1 MTTSQPPTTLIP
13 NAMFSGGREWV
24 EKPACKTHRPSRKP
38 CGQLAKQ
45 VKAVRERMLPTRSLR
60 RCQNSGEAD
69 DIKNQRLA
77 SSISKIR
84 IAKKSSMASLQLAN
98 CFHDRLGAREIFRF
112 GIAIEFVTELGRDAG
127 SDQYGFTI
135 DRPPT
140 STRSL
145 AAVGRFL

>member
-1 MTTSQPPTTLIP
+1 
-13 NAMFSGGREWV
+13 
-24 EKPACKTHRPSRKP
+24 
-38 CGQLAKQ
+38 
-45 VKAVRERMLPTRSLR
+45 MLPTRSLR
-60 RCQNSGEAD
+60 QCQNSGEAD

-98 CFHDRLGAREIFRF
+98 CFHDCLGTREIFRF
-112 GIAIEFVTELGRDAG
+112 GIAIEFVTELGRDAD
-127 SDQYGFTI
+127 SDQDGFTI

-140 STRSL
+140 STRSP